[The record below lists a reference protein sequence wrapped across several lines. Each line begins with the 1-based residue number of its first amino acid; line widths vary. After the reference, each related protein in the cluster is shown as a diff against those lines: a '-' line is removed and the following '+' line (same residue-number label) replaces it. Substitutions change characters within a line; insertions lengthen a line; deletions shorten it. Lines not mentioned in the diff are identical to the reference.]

1 MFSICARSL
10 LLIAA
15 AALMVIPAAAD
26 QKVVTRRTIDGAHA
40 TVETV
45 YIRGERQRLEF
56 RAENLPS
63 GAQADDNIV
72 IEQFDRRR
80 TLQLSPRYKT
90 YSYMPMET
98 AVKPR
103 PVQEPP
109 ATRGGEVKVTID
121 SVDTGERKQIG
132 DFTARHVRST
142 TRMEASPGA
151 CQTSSVTEV
160 DGWYIDLRTIRPP
173 AHPGSIGVLIAGQ
186 SGCRDRFRV
195 QRLGSAPRGYPVEE
209 TSRHTQQGHTTVM
222 KTELLESCTAPL
234 DSALFELPA
243 GYQPALHTGSGY
255 DFSRTDTLNHR
266 AQYYWERVVY
276 SVRRW
281 F

>member
-1 MFSICARSL
+1 MFSFRARPL
-10 LLIAA
+10 LLL
-15 AALMVIPAAAD
+15 AALSSLITPAVAD
-26 QKVVTRRTIDGAHA
+26 QKIVTRRTVDGAHA

-63 GAQADDNIV
+63 DAQADNNVIV
-72 IEQFDRRR
+72 EQFDRRR

-90 YSYMPMET
+90 YSYVPMDL
-98 AVKPR
+98 AVQPR

-132 DFTARHVRST
+132 EFTARHVRST
-142 TRMEASPGA
+142 TRMEAGLGA
-151 CQTSSVTEV
+151 CQASSVAEV

-173 AHPGSIGVLIAGQ
+173 AHHGAVGVLIAGQ
-186 SGCRDRFRV
+186 SGCRDHFRF
-195 QRLGSAPRGYPVEE
+195 QKLGNAPQGYPVEQ
-209 TSRHTQQGHTTVM
+209 TSRQTEQGHTTVV
-222 KTELLESCTAPL
+222 KTELLESSTAPL
-234 DSALFELPA
+234 DPALFELPG
-243 GYQPALHTGSGY
+243 GYQPALHTAWGY
-255 DFSRTDTLNHR
+255 DFSRTDTMTNR